1 MAARTLVVLRPALS
15 GSRSLCERFYVS
27 YEQVIAGVED
37 GYRRCVWAGA
47 SSKDAG
53 KEAQGACRGGPL
65 FLCAR
70 PPPPYPPAP
79 PPPPPPAPPRPPPS
93 PPAEPPGCALR
104 AARVD
109 SSRLKPGRWCAS
121 FKDGGACENNF
132 VTHPNGT
139 QSLCTLKAS
148 SSLSS
153 RCVPGPAFACRGA

>member
-1 MAARTLVVLRPALS
+1 MR
-15 GSRSLCERFYVS
+15 GH
-27 YEQVIAGVED
+27 
-37 GYRRCVWAGA
+37 RCD
-47 SSKDAG
+47 KDAG
-53 KEAQGACRGGPL
+53 KEAQGACAASSALVHRL
-65 FLCAR
+65 RRRRRHAAAAAR
-70 PPPPYPPAP
+70 TAE
-79 PPPPPPAPPRPPPS
+79 PPPS

-121 FKDGGACENNF
+121 FKDGDACENNF